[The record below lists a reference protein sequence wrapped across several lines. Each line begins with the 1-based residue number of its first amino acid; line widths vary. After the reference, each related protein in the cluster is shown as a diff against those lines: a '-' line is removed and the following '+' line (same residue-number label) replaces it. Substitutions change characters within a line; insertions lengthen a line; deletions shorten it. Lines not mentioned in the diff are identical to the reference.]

1 MPRNSLIE
9 SSPRHI
15 SEEAEQRI
23 YDALFAGRKIL
34 AIKEHR
40 EATGAGLAESK
51 EFIDVLDR
59 QLRAEWP
66 EKFTAKGGL
75 GCAGVVALT
84 IGAGIA
90 AAMLAFSA

>member
-9 SSPRHI
+9 SSPRPI
-15 SEEAEQRI
+15 NSVAEQRI
-23 YDALFAGRKIL
+23 CDALFAGKKIL

-59 QLRAEWP
+59 QLRVESP
-66 EKFTAKGGL
+66 EKFTAKKGL
-75 GCAGVVALT
+75 GCAGVIVLT
-84 IGAGIA
+84 IGGWA
-90 AAMLAFSA
+90 AAMLVM

>member
-9 SSPRHI
+9 SSPRPI
-15 SEEAEQRI
+15 SEEAEHRI
-23 YDALFAGRKIL
+23 YEALFAGSKIH

-40 EATGAGLAESK
+40 SATGAGLAESK
-51 EFIDVLDR
+51 EFIDVLER
-59 QLRAEWP
+59 QLRAESP
-66 EKFTAKGGL
+66 EKFTGKRGI

-90 AAMLAFSA
+90 AAAMFR